1 MKRKIY
7 EQLLNW
13 KNEEKGAVALMID
26 GARRVGKS
34 YIAEEFGRNE
44 YKSYLLIDFVKADE
58 SVKRFFI
65 DYKDDYD
72 SLFSHLSLYYRVQ
85 LHERDSLII
94 FDEVEEFPKAREAIK
109 FLVKDGRYDYLE
121 TGSLISINENV
132 KDIHIP
138 SEERRIKMYPMDFE
152 EFLWAMGE
160 EMLMP
165 FIREQYGKRQPLD
178 QVFHRRA
185 MDYFRQYLIIG
196 GMPQAVKRYVE
207 TRDFEK
213 TDRIKRDIIEL
224 YRADIRKY
232 AKGYTGKV
240 LKIFDTVP
248 GQLQRHEKKFRLSDL
263 KDEARFR
270 EYEGSFKWLDES
282 MVVNVCYRATDPS
295 VGLRLKEDELT
306 MKLYMGDTGLLIT
319 MAFDERTIRSEE
331 LYRKLMLDKLEV
343 NKGMLVENVVGQM
356 LVAAGHSLYFY
367 SSYSKEDS
375 ADTMEIDFLIRKP
388 VVTSRHNISPI
399 EVKTGK
405 NYTLSSLKKFR
416 QKYGDKL
423 STGYIVHD
431 GPYSETEDLVY
442 LPYYMV
448 PCL

>member
-178 QVFHRRA
+178 PVFHRRA

-196 GMPQAVKRYVE
+196 GMPQAVKRYME

-295 VGLRLKEDELT
+295 IGLRLKEDELT

-375 ADTMEIDFLIRKP
+375 GDTMEIDFLIRKP